1 MSHRAVLELAA
12 TGAYGGGISEPGEKT
27 ETTADRRA
35 GRSILM
41 VAGLA
46 AAAVLA
52 VGLASPRPLVPT
64 AVGQARGGRLG
75 G

>member
-12 TGAYGGGISEPGEKT
+12 TGAYGSGVSEPGEKT

-52 VGLASPRPLVPT
+52 VGLASP
-64 AVGQARGGRLG
+64 ASAYGGG
-75 G
+75 AGA